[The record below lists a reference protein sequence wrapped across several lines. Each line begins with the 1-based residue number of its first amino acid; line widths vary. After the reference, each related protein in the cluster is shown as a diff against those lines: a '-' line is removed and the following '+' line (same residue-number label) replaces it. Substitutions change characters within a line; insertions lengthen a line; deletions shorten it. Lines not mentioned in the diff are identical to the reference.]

1 MADYDYVIVGAG
13 SAGCVLANRLS
24 ADPSLSV
31 LLIEAGGSDWDP
43 LVHVPLTFAQFLK
56 SGHGNWNYVSE
67 PEEDINGRTLPLPRG
82 KLLGGTSSING
93 MTYAR
98 GNRTD
103 YDGWQRLGAKGWS
116 YADVLPYFK
125 RAEGSWRGHGDFH
138 GGDGPLGVSRPPQDN
153 ALSAALFEAAATA
166 GFPVKDDIHELDTE
180 GFAPTEF
187 TIRNGKRCSTAVG
200 YLAPVRSRHTLTVM
214 TGALVSRVL
223 IENGR
228 ATGVVFADD
237 KQETIRARREVIL
250 CGGAYNSP
258 QLLMLSGIGPRAE
271 LRRHGI
277 AVIHASEDVGRH
289 LAEPPSI
296 TMVFDTKPDLTFA
309 KSLRVDRLA
318 VAAVEWVVK
327 GEGDMS
333 SLPMHAWSFHRT
345 EPEAPGADLQI
356 MYSLTPPDSH
366 IWVPGV
372 NTRPHDAVSLMFSLL
387 LPDSR
392 GSVTLRSADP
402 MDAPRITLNLLHA
415 ERDLARLVTG
425 VKLARRVMSSAPV
438 VELLTGEFQPG
449 PDVQSDE
456 DIADFIRKSVQT
468 SYHPTGTC
476 RMGSD
481 DSAVVDS
488 QLRVNGVAGLR
499 VVDASVF
506 PTPVGGNTNAPTI
519 MVAERAA
526 DLILGNRPLHD
537 THVPAFEA
545 APATQETSHAS

>member
-1 MADYDYVIVGAG
+1 MAEYDYVIVGAG

-24 ADPSLSV
+24 ADPSCSV

-43 LVHVPLTFAQFLK
+43 LVHVPLTFTQFLK

-67 PEEDINGRTLPLPRG
+67 PEADMNGRRLPLPRG

-98 GNRTD
+98 GNRSD
-103 YDGWQRLGAKGWS
+103 YDGWQQLGADGWS

-138 GGDGPLGVSRPPQDN
+138 GGDGPLAVSRPPQDN
-153 ALSAALFEAAATA
+153 EFSKALFEAAAGA
-166 GFPVKDDIHELDTE
+166 GFPVKDDIHQLDTE

-187 TIRNGKRCSTAVG
+187 TIRDGRRCSTAVG
-200 YLAPVRSRHTLTVM
+200 YLAPVRGRHSLTVM

-237 KQETIRARREVIL
+237 KQQVVRARREVIL

-271 LRRHGI
+271 LSRHGI
-277 AVIHASEDVGRH
+277 AVVHASEDVGRH

-296 TMVFDTKPDLTFA
+296 SMVFDTRPGLTFA
-309 KSLRVDRLA
+309 SSMRLDRLA
-318 VAAVEWVVK
+318 AAALEWVVK
-327 GEGDMS
+327 GEGEMS

-366 IWVPGV
+366 VWVPGI
-372 NTRPHDAVSLMFSLL
+372 NTRPHDAVSLLFSLL
-387 LPDSR
+387 LPYSR
-392 GSVTLRSADP
+392 GSITLRSTDP
-402 MDAPRITLNLLHA
+402 MDAPRIRLNLLDD
-415 ERDLARLVTG
+415 ERDMKRLISGVRLARE
-425 VKLARRVMSSAPV
+425 VMSSSPV
-438 VELLTGEFQPG
+438 VELLTREFQPG
-449 PDVQSDE
+449 AQVQSDE
-456 DIADFIRKSVQT
+456 AIADFIRNSVQT

-481 DSAVVDS
+481 AAAVVDP
-488 QLRVNGVAGLR
+488 QLRVNGVPGLR

-506 PTPVGGNTNAPTI
+506 PAPIGGNTNAPTI

-526 DLILGNRPLHD
+526 DLILGHQPLRD
-537 THVPAFEA
+537 THVPAI
-545 APATQETSHAS
+545 QENIHAS

>member
-1 MADYDYVIVGAG
+1 MADFDYVIVGAG

-24 ADPSLSV
+24 ADPAHSV

-43 LVHVPLTFAQFLK
+43 LVHVPLTFTQFLK

-67 PEEDINGRTLPLPRG
+67 PEKDKNGRTLPLPRG

-98 GNRTD
+98 GNRSD
-103 YDGWQRLGAKGWS
+103 YDGWQKLGADGWS

-138 GGDGPLGVSRPPQDN
+138 GGDGPLSVSRPPQGD
-153 ALSAALFEAAATA
+153 AFSQALFETASGA

-187 TIRNGKRCSTAVG
+187 TIRNGERCSTAVG
-200 YLAPVRSRHTLTVM
+200 YLAPVRSRPNLTVM
-214 TGALVSRVL
+214 TSALVARVL
-223 IENGR
+223 IEDGR
-228 ATGVVFADD
+228 ATGVVFADE
-237 KQETIRARREVIL
+237 KQNVIRARREVIL

-271 LRRHGI
+271 LARLGI
-277 AVIHASEDVGRH
+277 ALVHEADDVGRH
-289 LAEPPSI
+289 LSEPPSI
-296 TMVFDTKPDLTFA
+296 TMAFNTKPDLTFA

-318 VAAVEWVVK
+318 VAAVEWVVNGK
-327 GEGDMS
+327 GDMG

-345 EPEAPGADLQI
+345 EPEAVGADLQI

-402 MDAPRITLNLLHA
+402 VDAPRIALNLLHA
-415 ERDLARLVTG
+415 ERDMARLIKG
-425 VKLARRVMSSAPV
+425 VKLARTVMGSMPV
-438 VELLTGEFQPG
+438 VGLLTGECLPG
-449 PDVQSDE
+449 PNVQSDE
-456 DIADFIRKSVQT
+456 AIADFIRESVQT

-481 DSAVVDS
+481 TAAVVDP

-499 VVDASVF
+499 VVDASIF

-526 DLILGNRPLHD
+526 DLILGHRPLRD
-537 THVPAFEA
+537 TRVPTADAVPAI
-545 APATQETSHAS
+545 

>member
-1 MADYDYVIVGAG
+1 MG
-13 SAGCVLANRLS
+13 
-24 ADPSLSV
+24 
-31 LLIEAGGSDWDP
+31 
-43 LVHVPLTFAQFLK
+43 
-56 SGHGNWNYVSE
+56 
-67 PEEDINGRTLPLPRG
+67 GRTLPLPRG

-98 GNRTD
+98 GNRSD
-103 YDGWQRLGAKGWS
+103 YDGWQQLGADGWS

-138 GGDGPLGVSRPPQDN
+138 GGDGPLGVSRPPQDDEF
-153 ALSAALFEAAATA
+153 STALFEAAARA
-166 GFPVKDDIHELDTE
+166 GFSVKDDIHQLDTE

-187 TIRNGKRCSTAVG
+187 TISGGRRCSTAVG
-200 YLAPVRSRHTLTVM
+200 YLAPVRARHNLTVL
-214 TGALVSRVL
+214 TGVLVSRVL
-223 IENGR
+223 IENDR
-228 ATGVVFADD
+228 ATGVVFAEE
-237 KQETIRARREVIL
+237 KQQVIRARREVIL

-271 LRRHGI
+271 LSRYGI
-277 AVIHASEDVGRH
+277 AVVHASEDVGCH

-296 TMVFDTKPDLTFA
+296 TMVFDTKSDLTFA
-309 KSLRVDRLA
+309 NSLRVDRLA
-318 VAAVEWVVK
+318 LAAVEWVVK

-366 IWVPGV
+366 IWVPGI
-372 NTRPHDAVSLMFSLL
+372 TARPHDAVSLMFSLL

-402 MDAPRITLNLLHA
+402 LDAPRIKLNLLDA
-415 ERDLARLVTG
+415 KRDMERLIRAVR
-425 VKLARRVMSSAPV
+425 LARRVMGSAPV
-438 VELLTGEFQPG
+438 VDLITGECQPG

-456 DIADFIRKSVQT
+456 AIAHFIRSSVQT

-481 DSAVVDS
+481 ATAVVDS

-506 PTPVGGNTNAPTI
+506 PTPIGGNTNAPTI

-526 DLILGNRPLHD
+526 DLILGRRPLRD
-537 THVPAFEA
+537 IHVPSA
-545 APATQETSHAS
+545 AGPAIQETFHAS